1 MNHTNYCKV
10 FLFFGILICLIVSL
24 ESCFLGEP
32 CERIV
37 GKELIHFNHSSDVDS
52 IEIKQHGLFT
62 KKEYEK
68 AILYSSNWRHIE
80 IDSIDI
86 TVYINS
92 VSTEM
97 SFSVKDNKTL
107 YVMLSDT
114 SLHICENAL
123 SYQSFKLNNVEAC
136 FNYDSLSCP

>member
-1 MNHTNYCKV
+1 MNLTRWRSV
-10 FLFFGILICLIVSL
+10 FLFVGVILCLVITL
-24 ESCFLGEP
+24 ESCIGEP
-32 CERIV
+32 CEAGV
-37 GKELIHFNHSSDVDS
+37 GKELIQFNHSSDVDS
-52 IEIKQHGLFT
+52 IEIKQYRLFT
-62 KKEYEK
+62 KNEYETGV
-68 AILYSSNWRHIE
+68 LYNSNRRHIE

-97 SFSVKDNKTL
+97 SFLVKDNKTL

-136 FNYDSLSCP
+136 FIYDSLSCP

>member
-24 ESCFLGEP
+24 ES
-32 CERIV
+32 
-37 GKELIHFNHSSDVDS
+37 
-52 IEIKQHGLFT
+52 
-62 KKEYEK
+62 
-68 AILYSSNWRHIE
+68 
-80 IDSIDI
+80 
-86 TVYINS
+86 
-92 VSTEM
+92 EM

-107 YVMLSDT
+107 YVMLSDR

-136 FNYDSLSCP
+136 FIYDSLSCP